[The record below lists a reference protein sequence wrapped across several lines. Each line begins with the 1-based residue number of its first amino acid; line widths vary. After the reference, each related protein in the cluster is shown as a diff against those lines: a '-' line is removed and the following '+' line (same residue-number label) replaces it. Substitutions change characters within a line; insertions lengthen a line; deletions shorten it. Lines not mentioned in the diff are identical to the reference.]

1 MTDVF
6 DEALA
11 TIKRAVLAIE
21 QEVRRLSG
29 PLESAEARLSALNA
43 AAEIRQRISPP
54 IRRQSN
60 RRSLPDSK
68 PTRQKRRPTMPAPRS
83 LAHAFG

>member
-43 AAEIRQRISPP
+43 AARDQAAHIAADQKTVEQAKLARQ
-54 IRRQSN
+54 QA
-60 RRSLPDSK
+60 DEAEE
-68 PTRQKRRPTMPAPRS
+68 TAY
-83 LAHAFG
+83 HAGAA